1 MKPARTLIVS
11 AVFLAI
17 AAGVAVWLY
26 PRLPAQV
33 PVQWNPHGQIDRY
46 GPRGWVAAMPA
57 LLIAGI
63 AVLTV
68 LLPAISPRRFE
79 IAPFARVYGLLMLV
93 IQGMF
98 LVIGL
103 SVLLVGAGYPLPV
116 PAIAMLAIGALFM
129 VLGNYMGKLRKNFF
143 VGIRTPWTL
152 SSDAVWERT
161 HRMGGWLFMLGG
173 LVAIVAT
180 LAGAPW
186 WIGLSAL
193 IAAALLPVA
202 YSFWIYRTHG
212 CD

>member
-11 AVFLAI
+11 AVFMVI
-17 AAGVAVWLY
+17 AAGVAAWLY
-26 PRLPAQV
+26 PRLPAQM
-33 PVQWNPHGQIDRY
+33 PVHWNASGQIDRY
-46 GPRGWVAAMPA
+46 RPRSWVAAMPA

-63 AVLTV
+63 AALTV
-68 LLPAISPRRFE
+68 LLPLISPRRFE
-79 IAPFARVYGLLMLV
+79 IAPFARIYGLLMLV
-93 IQGMF
+93 TQGVI
-98 LVIGL
+98 LVVGL
-103 SVLLVGAGYPLPV
+103 SVLLAGAGYPLPV
-116 PAIAMLAIGALFM
+116 PMIVMLAVGTLFM
-129 VLGNYMGKLRKNFF
+129 VIGNYMGKLRRNFF

-180 LAGAPW
+180 LAGAPL
-186 WIGLSAL
+186 WIALSAL

-202 YSFWIYRTHG
+202 YSFWIYRAYG